1 MIDPIL
7 AGILGIAILLA
18 VLFLLNTPVGFA
30 MAITGFLGYAYVVS
44 FDAAVSMVGSTLW
57 TTFSSP
63 GMTVIPLFTLMG
75 YIVFYSGVNEKLYAA
90 AYSWVGH
97 IRGGIAM
104 ATIAACAAFAT
115 ICGSNTATAATMS
128 TVALPQMKKY
138 GYNPMLSTGSV
149 ASGATLGVV
158 IPPSVVLIIIGL
170 STGQSIEKLFYGGI
184 GAGVL
189 LALTLI
195 LTVYAICL
203 ICPMWGPTGPRTT
216 WKNKM
221 LTLLGAWE
229 TILLFLLVILG
240 MYFGWFTAAEAGAA
254 GAFLA
259 IAAGLLQKKL
269 SRTNFQNALKDSLKS
284 ACMVITIVAGAMIF
298 GKFLAV
304 TRLPFDLADNVAA
317 WPVSKSAILWAVF
330 IIYILGGTIMD
341 ALALLIITL
350 PIFYPLVVDK
360 LGYDPIWFGVV
371 ITVITTLGAITP
383 PVGAAMFVVASM
395 AKEIPMKDVFKG
407 VCLFIPAYIVCIFL
421 YMLWPQI
428 ITWLPS
434 LMR

>member
-1 MIDPIL
+1 MIEPMT
-7 AGILGIAILLA
+7 AGLLGIAILLG

-30 MAITGFLGYAYVVS
+30 MAITGFLGYAYIVS
-44 FDAAVSMVGSTLW
+44 FDAAVNMVGSTLW

-138 GYNPMLSTGSV
+138 GYDPKLSTGSV

-184 GAGVL
+184 GAGIL
-189 LALTLI
+189 LALALI
-195 LTVYAICL
+195 LTVYVICL
-203 ICPMWGPTGPRTT
+203 ICPTWGPTGPKTT
-216 WKNKM
+216 VKDKIM
-221 LTLLGAWE
+221 TLIGAWE
-229 TILLFLLVILG
+229 TIVLFLLVILG

-254 GAFLA
+254 GAFIAFA
-259 IAAGLLQKKL
+259 IGFAQRKL
-269 SRTNFQNALKDSLKS
+269 SRENFLKAIKDSLKS
-284 ACMVITIVAGAMIF
+284 SCMVITIVAGAMIF

-304 TRLPFDLADNVAA
+304 TRLPFDLADIVAA
-317 WPVSKSAILWAVF
+317 WPVSKAAILWVVF

-360 LGYDPIWFGVV
+360 LGCDPIWFGVV

-395 AKEIPMKDVFKG
+395 AKDVPMKDVFKG
-407 VCLFIPAYIVCIFL
+407 VSYFIPAYIICIGL
-421 YMLWPQI
+421 YMLFPEI
-428 ITWLPS
+428 ITWMPGL
-434 LMR
+434 LR